1 MDISTIK
8 HISRLSYLEFT
19 EEEMVRFAEELSA
32 IVNYVSDLEKAPTEG
47 NPRTQRAEQSSY
59 DGVPASDFSRVSL
72 SNAFR
77 SDKESLK
84 ENLDEVVALLKAA
97 PERED
102 GYVKV
107 KAIL

>member
-8 HISRLSYLEFT
+8 HISRLSYLEFNDK
-19 EEEMVRFAEELSA
+19 EMERFAKELSA
-32 IVNYVSDLEKAPTEG
+32 IVDYVSDLEKAPTDDVSVSVS
-47 NPRTQRAEQSSY
+47 PHT
-59 DGVPASDFSRVSL
+59 SL

-77 SDKESLK
+77 NDSDSLK
-84 ENLDEVVALLKAA
+84 ENLDEAAALFEAA
-97 PERED
+97 PEREG

>member
-8 HISRLSYLEFT
+8 HIAKLSYLEFT
-19 EEEMVRFAEELSA
+19 DEEMARFAKELSA
-32 IVNYVSDLEKAPTEG
+32 IVEYVSELEKAPTEG
-47 NPRTQRAEQSSY
+47 VSSS
-59 DGVPASDFSRVSL
+59 ASPHTCL

-77 SDKESLK
+77 SDDEPLR
-84 ENLDEVVALLKAA
+84 ENLDEVIALLEAA
-97 PERED
+97 PEREG

>member
-1 MDISTIK
+1 MDSKTIK
-8 HISRLSYLEFT
+8 HIAKLSYLEFNDK
-19 EEEMVRFAEELSA
+19 EMERFAKELSA
-32 IVNYVSDLEKAPTEG
+32 IVDYVSDLEKAPTDDASHPSHKATEG
-47 NPRTQRAEQSSY
+47 AAVSVSPHT
-59 DGVPASDFSRVSL
+59 SL

-77 SDKESLK
+77 SDDEPLR
-84 ENLDEVVALLKAA
+84 ENLDEVIALLEAA

>member
-1 MDISTIK
+1 MDIQTIK
-8 HISRLSYLEFT
+8 HISKLSYLEFT
-19 EEEMVRFAEELSA
+19 DEEMARFAKELSA
-32 IVNYVSDLEKAPTEG
+32 IVDYVSDLEKAPTDG
-47 NPRTQRAEQSSY
+47 SVSVSPRT
-59 DGVPASDFSRVSL
+59 SL

-77 SDKESLK
+77 NDGNPLK
-84 ENLDEVVALLKAA
+84 ENLDEVITLLEAA

>member
-1 MDISTIK
+1 MDIQTIK
-8 HISRLSYLEFT
+8 HVSKLSYLEFT

-59 DGVPASDFSRVSL
+59 DGMLASDFSRAPL

-84 ENLDEVVALLKAA
+84 ENLDEVAALLSAA

-107 KAIL
+107 KAI

>member
-1 MDISTIK
+1 MDLKTIK
-8 HISRLSYLEFT
+8 HISKLSYLEFSD
-19 EEEMVRFAEELSA
+19 EEMERFAKELSA
-32 IVNYVSDLEKAPTEG
+32 IVDYVSNLEKAPTDDVPVLVL
-47 NPRTQRAEQSSY
+47 PRA
-59 DGVPASDFSRVSL
+59 SL

-77 SDKESLK
+77 SDDEFLK
-84 ENLDEVVALLKAA
+84 ENLDEVAALLSAA

>member
-8 HISRLSYLEFT
+8 HISRLSHLEFT
-19 EEEMVRFAEELSA
+19 DEEMERFAKELSA
-32 IVNYVSDLEKAPTEG
+32 IVDYVSDLEKAPTDE
-47 NPRTQRAEQSSY
+47 
-59 DGVPASDFSRVSL
+59 VPASDFSRVSL